1 MGVIVKFS
9 SIDQLSVEGLVCLNE
24 GRPKPMACR
33 KRERLR
39 LVVIQLVFSGDGVA
53 K

>member
-1 MGVIVKFS
+1 MGVIVKFR

-24 GRPKPMACR
+24 GGPQPMAGR